1 MSRYKFS
8 DFLIKV
14 DDGNQILFYNILLRN
29 YVETNVKELRKL
41 QAAFNDADENSLL
54 SNFVNEGIMLENY
67 IDEYALFKYISNKIK
82 YDHSILSIT
91 DVITLDCN
99 LNCIYCMQQG
109 IELRNDKERNSS
121 LSPQDRVSLWLSLMN
136 LFNAGAI
143 VVTFF
148 GGEPSLYPE
157 KLSRIIRSAEKK
169 QVPIK
174 QYNIITNGVNFSDH
188 MFEVLCNSKFRFI
201 QITLDGPKHVHN
213 RRRTSQKYKETWE
226 MIINNIEK
234 LLNKTNLTIVIHTVL
249 DKMNSGEKYGMMI
262 DELVDAFG
270 ENVIKERFLFNIGLL
285 SHPNGSCAYTVENI
299 PELAEYANIYVN
311 TIKVALE
318 RGISLLDFLNIWP
331 CTYRKE
337 TDLVI
342 APNGDLYNCIS
353 GVGRQKF
360 RISSYSEFL
369 DSPTNFLRLYSQFME
384 SDYTDDECMNC
395 IYLPICNG
403 GCRFNA
409 YVLKTKK
416 DCWKIFHQNTYPKL
430 LKLFSK
436 FHERVK
442 LV

>member
-14 DDGNQILFYNILLRN
+14 DDGNQILLYNILLRS

-54 SNFVNEGIMLENY
+54 SNFVDEGIMLENY
-67 IDEYALFKYISNKIK
+67 IDEYALFKYISDKIK
-82 YDHSILSIT
+82 YDRSILSIT
-91 DVITLDCN
+91 DVITLACN

-109 IELRNDKERNSS
+109 IELRNDKERNGS

-136 LFNAGAI
+136 LFDARAI
-143 VVTFF
+143 AVTFF

-157 KLSRIIRSAEKK
+157 KLDEIMRSAENK

-174 QYNIITNGVNFSDH
+174 QYNIITNGVSFSDH

-213 RRRTSQKYKETWE
+213 RRRISQRYKKTWE
-226 MIINNIEK
+226 KIINNIEK

-249 DKMNSGEKYGMMI
+249 DKMNSKEKYGIMI
-262 DELVDAFG
+262 DELADIFG

-285 SHPNGSCAYTVENI
+285 SHPNGSCAYTIRNI
-299 PELAEYANIYVN
+299 PALAEYADIYVD
-311 TIKVALE
+311 TIQIALE
-318 RGISLLDFLNIWP
+318 RGIFLLDFLNIWP
-331 CTYRKE
+331 CTYHKE

-353 GVGRQKF
+353 GVGRKEF

-369 DSPTNFLRLYSQFME
+369 NSTTNFLKFYSQFME
-384 SDYTDDECMNC
+384 NDHTDDECMNC
-395 IYLPICNG
+395 LYLPICNG

-442 LV
+442 LI